1 MAEMPPLFV
10 RRRRAY
16 YMVCKRY
23 TRARRAI
30 TIFYLLKNI
39 SIFNVPRARV
49 VQP

>member
-10 RRRRAY
+10 GLRRRAY
-16 YMVCKRY
+16 YMVGKRY
-23 TRARRAI
+23 TRVAI